1 MSPLPK
7 LYTLAGT
14 DDTRYFSPN
23 EVLRAHAKV
32 VNRAGR
38 FYAVDLNSTNGT
50 FVNETRVS
58 PRTGGVAFDHGD
70 VLFLGPSRVSTY
82 VFFEVTQQ

>member
-1 MSPLPK
+1 VSPLPN
-7 LYTLAGT
+7 LYTPAGT

-23 EVLRAHAKV
+23 EVSRAQAKV
-32 VNRAGR
+32 VKRAGR

-58 PRTGGVAFDHGD
+58 PGTEGVAFDHGD
-70 VLFLGPSRVSTY
+70 VLSLGPSRVSTY
-82 VFFEVTQQ
+82 MFFEVTQQ